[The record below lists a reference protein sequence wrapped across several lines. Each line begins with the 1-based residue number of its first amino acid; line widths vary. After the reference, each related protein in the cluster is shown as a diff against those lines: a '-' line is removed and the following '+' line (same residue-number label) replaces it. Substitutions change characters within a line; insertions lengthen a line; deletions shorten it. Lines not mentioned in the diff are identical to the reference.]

1 LENARSEALI
11 DQPAV
16 SPSEASGAKP
26 PFSNSITEAFKQTR
40 GVVFAPVPS
49 ILLRSLRMVDP
60 QMYQDYADRP
70 WSIRRNGQERARAT
84 TRREADGIIRQLQK
98 FDRSAEFTI
107 TYQGKSI
114 AHCTNG
120 GRALR

>member
-1 LENARSEALI
+1 MAEQEI
-11 DQPAV
+11 FPA
-16 SPSEASGAKP
+16 
-26 PFSNSITEAFKQTR
+26 
-40 GVVFAPVPS
+40 
-49 ILLRSLRMVDP
+49 D
-60 QMYQDYADRP
+60 ADRP
-70 WSIRRNGQERARAT
+70 WSIRRNGQECARAT

-114 AHCTNG
+114 AHCTDG